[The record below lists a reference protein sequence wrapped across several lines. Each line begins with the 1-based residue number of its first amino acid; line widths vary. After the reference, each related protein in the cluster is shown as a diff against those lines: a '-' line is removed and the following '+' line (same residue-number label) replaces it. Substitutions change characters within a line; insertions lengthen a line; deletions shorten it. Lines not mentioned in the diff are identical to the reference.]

1 MYCTHC
7 FTWNNLYL
15 TMYCIRVILNLKGR
29 DFMPLSEARKRANA
43 KYTAKAYDD
52 MKLRVKKGER
62 DRLKAY
68 ADSQGMSLNNF
79 VCSCLSYCISQCID
93 VSSTPALTETLP
105 EDTDQ

>member
-1 MYCTHC
+1 
-7 FTWNNLYL
+7 
-15 TMYCIRVILNLKGR
+15 
-29 DFMPLSEARKRANA
+29 MPLSEARKRANA

-79 VCSCLSYCISQCID
+79 VCSCLSYCISQGID
-93 VSSTPALTETLP
+93 VSATPALTETLP

>member
-1 MYCTHC
+1 
-7 FTWNNLYL
+7 
-15 TMYCIRVILNLKGR
+15 
-29 DFMPLSEARKRANA
+29 MPQTEAHRRAVE
-43 KYTAKAYDD
+43 KYNAKAYRR
-52 MKLRVKKGER
+52 LTIRVKTGED

-79 VCSCLSYCISQCID
+79 VCSCLSYCIAQGID